1 MDWTAVLTT
10 FLGAALG
17 AAVPVIGVVFWLGGI
32 TEKVRALC
40 ERCQKREADHCHHY
54 SAINRHEVHLG
65 QLDTRV
71 VSIEQ
76 WRGRVEQ

>member
-1 MDWTAVLTT
+1 MDWTSVLTT

-40 ERCQKREADHCHHY
+40 ERCTKRESDHCHHY
-54 SAINRHEVHLG
+54 TAINQHEVRLG
-65 QLDTRV
+65 QIDTRV
-71 VSIEQ
+71 CSLEQ
-76 WRGRVEQ
+76 WRTREET